1 LQVKKVISCFPKVN
15 QKVHITR
22 QRRIQMKAKKL
33 PEDTSEFF
41 NKPIKEVN
49 NDFEL
54 KGGVDN
60 GHFAVYM
67 LSAGQYPMTSYDL
80 NVIYQLRAQGRIVLV
95 VAMGQWEER
104 SPKNKQQV
112 IRSTDEYY
120 ARLREVVK
128 DEPDVYASELVFN
141 SYKGYINSDT
151 VQDSIKR
158 AIAEYSNS
166 LLLDYDLYE
175 QSDNE
180 YSTLK
185 TDLETNTSEKV
196 SFAEIPRIPGPVDS
210 SVVSNYDI
218 LPPFKTPL
226 VILVSGAES
235 TGKTTLVH
243 SLAKLF
249 DLSYSTEYGRDIT
262 ETWRHTQE
270 CNISTTDYLGYLAGQ
285 LKNNED
291 AIANVGSHNG
301 VILDT
306 DAIVTKEYFVA
317 QYEMG
322 NIEKRDYDL
331 LMQAYKK
338 YYLFTAYNAD
348 VVLLTN
354 PKVGY
359 YKYDGSRDGTFKDV
373 RDTFTDKLYS
383 DYANLGL
390 DAKVLSMGNGEPSFL
405 SQYNDAMRTVSR
417 WLLDLQ

>member
-1 LQVKKVISCFPKVN
+1 
-15 QKVHITR
+15 
-22 QRRIQMKAKKL
+22 MKTKKL
-33 PEDTSEFF
+33 PEDTLELLS
-41 NKPIKEVN
+41 KPIKEVN

-54 KGGVDN
+54 KGRTDN

-80 NVIYQLRAQGRIVLV
+80 NVIYQLRAQGKSVLV
-95 VAMGQWEER
+95 VAMGQWEDRTFR
-104 SPKNKQQV
+104 SEQQV
-112 IRSTDEYY
+112 IRNTDEYY
-120 ARLREVVK
+120 AKLREVVK
-128 DEPDVYASELVFN
+128 DEPDVYASEMVFN

-158 AIAEYSNS
+158 AINEYSSS
-166 LLLDYDLYE
+166 LIPDYVLYE
-175 QSDNE
+175 QSDDE
-180 YSTLK
+180 YNILK
-185 TDLETNTSEKV
+185 TDLNTNNSEEV
-196 SFAEIPRIPGPVDS
+196 SFVEIPRVPGPVGS

-226 VILVSGAES
+226 VVLVSGAES

-306 DAIVTKEYFVA
+306 DAVITKEYFTA

-338 YYLFTAYNAD
+338 YYLFTAYQAD

-359 YKYDGSRDGTFKDV
+359 YKYDGSRDGTFKNV
-373 RDTFTDKLYS
+373 RDTFTDKLYN

-390 DAKVLSMGNGEPSFL
+390 DAKVLSMGNDEPSFL
-405 SQYNDAMRTVSR
+405 SQYNDAMRTVSS
-417 WLLDLQ
+417 WLLEL

>member
-1 LQVKKVISCFPKVN
+1 
-15 QKVHITR
+15 
-22 QRRIQMKAKKL
+22 MKTKKL
-33 PEDTSEFF
+33 PEDISELLS
-41 NKPIKEVN
+41 KPIKEVN

-54 KGGVDN
+54 KGRTDDA
-60 GHFAVYM
+60 HFAVYM

-80 NVIYQLRAQGRIVLV
+80 NAIYQLRAQGKTVLV
-95 VAMGQWEER
+95 VAMGQWEDRTFR
-104 SPKNKQQV
+104 SEQQV
-112 IRSTDEYY
+112 IRNTDEYY
-120 ARLREVVK
+120 AKLREVVK
-128 DEPDVYASELVFN
+128 DEPDVYASEMVFN

-158 AIAEYSNS
+158 AINEYSNS
-166 LLLDYDLYE
+166 LIPDYVLYE
-175 QSDNE
+175 QSDDE
-180 YSTLK
+180 YNILK
-185 TDLETNTSEKV
+185 TDLNTNTSEEV
-196 SFAEIPRIPGPVDS
+196 SFAEVPQVPGPVGS

-226 VILVSGAES
+226 VVLVSGAES

-306 DAIVTKEYFVA
+306 DAVITKEYFTA

-338 YYLFTAYNAD
+338 YYLFNSYNAD

-359 YKYDGSRDGTFKDV
+359 YKYDGSRDGTFKNV
-373 RDTFTDKLYS
+373 RDTFTDKLYN

-390 DAKVLSMGNGEPSFL
+390 DAKVLSMGNDEPSFL
-405 SQYNDAMRTVSR
+405 SQYNDAMRTVSS
-417 WLLDLQ
+417 WLLEL

>member
-1 LQVKKVISCFPKVN
+1 
-15 QKVHITR
+15 
-22 QRRIQMKAKKL
+22 MKTKKL
-33 PEDTSEFF
+33 TEDTLEVLS
-41 NKPIKEVN
+41 KPIKEVN

-54 KGGVDN
+54 KGRTEDS
-60 GHFAVYM
+60 HFAVYM
-67 LSAGQYPMTSYDL
+67 LSAGQQPMTSYDL
-80 NVIYQLRAQGRIVLV
+80 NVIYQLRAQGKTVLV
-95 VAMGQWEER
+95 IAMGKCEDKA
-104 SPKNKQQV
+104 SKSKQEV

-128 DEPDVYASELVFN
+128 DEPDVYASEMVFD
-141 SYKGYINSDT
+141 SFKGYTNSDT

-158 AIAEYSNS
+158 AISEYSSN
-166 LLLDYDLYE
+166 LIPGYVLYE
-175 QSDNE
+175 RSDNE
-180 YSTLK
+180 YRTLK
-185 TDLETNTSEKV
+185 TDLVTNTSEEA
-196 SFAEIPRIPGPVDS
+196 FFEEIPRVPGPIDS

-243 SLAKLF
+243 SLSKLF

-291 AIANVGSHNG
+291 AIANVGTHNG

-306 DAIVTKEYFVA
+306 DAVVTKEYFTA

-322 NIEKRDYDL
+322 NIKKRDYDL
-331 LMQAYKK
+331 LMQSYKK
-338 YYLFTAYNAD
+338 YSLFTTHKVD

-359 YKYDGSRDGTFKDV
+359 YKYDGSRDGTFKNV
-373 RDTFTDKLYS
+373 RDTFTDRLYD
-383 DYANLGL
+383 DYAKLGL
-390 DAKVLSMGNGEPSFL
+390 DAKVLSRDDDEPSFL
-405 SQYNDAMRTVSR
+405 SQYNDAMRTVSS
-417 WLLDLQ
+417 WLLDL

>member
-1 LQVKKVISCFPKVN
+1 
-15 QKVHITR
+15 
-22 QRRIQMKAKKL
+22 MKTKKL
-33 PEDTSEFF
+33 PEDISERLS
-41 NKPIKEVN
+41 KPIKEVN

-54 KGGVDN
+54 KGKTDDS
-60 GHFAVYM
+60 HFAVYM

-80 NVIYQLRAQGRIVLV
+80 NVIYQLRAQGKTVLV

-112 IRSTDEYY
+112 VKSTDEYY
-120 ARLREVVK
+120 AKLREVVK
-128 DEPDVYASELVFN
+128 DEPDVYASEMVFN

-151 VQDSIKR
+151 GRDAIKK
-158 AIAEYSNS
+158 AINEYSNN
-166 LLLDYDLYE
+166 LIPDYVLYE
-175 QSDNE
+175 QSNDE
-180 YSTLK
+180 YNIFR
-185 TDLETNTSEKV
+185 TDLNTDTSEEV
-196 SFAEIPRIPGPVDS
+196 SFAEIPRVPGPVGS

-331 LMQAYKK
+331 LMQVYKK
-338 YYLFTAYNAD
+338 YYLFTAYKAD

-373 RDTFTDKLYS
+373 RDTFTDKLYN

-390 DAKVLSMGNGEPSFL
+390 DVKVLSMGNGEPSFL
-405 SQYNDAMRTVSR
+405 SQYNDAMRTVSS
-417 WLLDLQ
+417 WLLDL

>member
-1 LQVKKVISCFPKVN
+1 MKTKKS
-15 QKVHITR
+15 
-22 QRRIQMKAKKL
+22 
-33 PEDTSEFF
+33 PEDTLELLS
-41 NKPIKEVN
+41 KPIKEVN

-54 KGGVDN
+54 KGRTGDA
-60 GHFAVYM
+60 HFAVYM

-80 NVIYQLRAQGRIVLV
+80 NVIYQLRAQGKTVLV
-95 VAMGQWEER
+95 VAKGQWEDKTL
-104 SPKNKQQV
+104 KNKQEV

-120 ARLREVVK
+120 AKLREVVK
-128 DEPDVYASELVFN
+128 DEPDVYASEMIFN
-141 SYKGYINSDT
+141 SFKGYINSDT
-151 VQDSIKR
+151 ARDLIKR
-158 AIAEYSNS
+158 AISEYSNN
-166 LLLDYDLYE
+166 LIPDYVLYE

-180 YSTLK
+180 YRTFK
-185 TDLETNTSEKV
+185 TDLDTNTSEEV
-196 SFAEIPRIPGPVDS
+196 SFEEIPRVPGPVGS

-226 VILVSGAES
+226 VVLVSGVES

-270 CNISTTDYLGYLAGQ
+270 CNINTTDYLGYLAGQ

-291 AIANVGSHNG
+291 AVANVGTHKG

-306 DAIVTKEYFVA
+306 DAAVTKEYFTS

-322 NIEKRDYDL
+322 NIEKEDYDL
-331 LMQAYKK
+331 LMQAYNK
-338 YYLFTAYNAD
+338 YSLFTTYHVD

-359 YKYDGSRDGTFKDV
+359 YKYDGSRDGTFKSV
-373 RDTFTDKLYS
+373 RDTFTDKLS
-383 DYANLGL
+383 NDYEKLGL
-390 DAKVLSMGNGEPSFL
+390 DARVLSRGKDEPSFL
-405 SQYNDAMRTVSR
+405 SQYNEAMRTVSSQ
-417 WLLDLQ
+417 LLGL